1 MTPGFPRKPSEAVF
15 VGERRRSGVSELSRL
30 RGSEGYEA
38 CADERAKDLKTRS
51 PSRRAGAQETIP
63 LVVLMQFR
71 SLRLQPD
78 KQSEKKEGV
87 LLSGGSSRNKNGNNS
102 GRRDPF
108 PTGGKSKGNKK
119 SEKEKTSCNAFKM

>member
-63 LVVLMQFR
+63 LVV
-71 SLRLQPD
+71 
-78 KQSEKKEGV
+78 
-87 LLSGGSSRNKNGNNS
+87 RN
-102 GRRDPF
+102 R
-108 PTGGKSKGNKK
+108 
-119 SEKEKTSCNAFKM
+119 KTL

>member
-1 MTPGFPRKPSEAVF
+1 MN
-15 VGERRRSGVSELSRL
+15 ELSRL

-87 LLSGGSSRNKNGNNS
+87 LLSGESGRNK
-102 GRRDPF
+102 F
-108 PTGGKSKGNKK
+108 
-119 SEKEKTSCNAFKM
+119 